1 MIETPDLTKIAKQA
15 ALKAGELL
23 LKGFGSSFEILEKE
37 GRHNLVTTFDK
48 AAQQSIIGTIFAEFP
63 DHAFL
68 AEEGG
73 IYKEKGSDYLWI
85 IDPLDGTVNFAHN
98 IPIFSV
104 SIACTFKKEV
114 VCGVVYQPM
123 TEELFVAEKGE
134 GATLNGRP
142 LKVTQTPRL
151 DSSILVTGFPYNV
164 HENPLNCIDT
174 FSRIVKRGI
183 PVRRLGSAAIDLSF
197 VAAGRFD
204 GFWEVSLE
212 PWDIAAGKLIL
223 EEAGGTVTHYD
234 GSPHTL
240 FEKGTVLATNGL
252 IHSALQKEVS

>member
-1 MIETPDLTKIAKQA
+1 MIETQDLTKIAKQA
-15 ALKAGELL
+15 ALKAGTLL
-23 LKGFGSSFEILEKE
+23 VKGFGTSFEISEKE

-48 AAQQSIIGTIFAEFP
+48 AAQQSIIGTIFSQFP

-73 IYKEKGSDYLWI
+73 IYKEEGSDYLWI

-114 VCGVVYQPM
+114 VCGVVYQPI

-142 LKVTQTPRL
+142 LTTTQTPRL

-164 HENPLNCIDT
+164 HENPLGCIDA
-174 FSRIVKRGI
+174 FSHIVKRGI
-183 PVRRLGSAAIDLSF
+183 PVRRLGSAAVDLSY

-212 PWDIAAGKLIL
+212 PWDIAAGKLIV
-223 EEAGGTVTHYD
+223 EEAGGTVSHYD
-234 GSPHTL
+234 GSPHSL

-252 IHSALQKEVS
+252 IHSALQKEIS